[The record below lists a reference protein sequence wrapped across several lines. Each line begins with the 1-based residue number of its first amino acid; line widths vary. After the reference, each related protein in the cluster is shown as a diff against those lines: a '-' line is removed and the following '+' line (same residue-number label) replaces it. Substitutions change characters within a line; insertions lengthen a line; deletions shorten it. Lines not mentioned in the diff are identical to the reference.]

1 MDEVKFGGTR
11 AVTSPSGQGVIVQ
24 HNAYL
29 YELECDI
36 PQCQWKIL
44 PTTLQK
50 YVEYATVLALPPGV
64 GC

>member
-1 MDEVKFGGTR
+1 MDHFKGAR
-11 AVTSPSGQGVIVQ
+11 AVTSPSGKGVIVQ

-36 PQCQWKIL
+36 PQCKWKIL
-44 PTTLQK
+44 PMTLQK
-50 YVEYATVLALPPGV
+50 SVYYATVLTLPPGV